1 MKQPTETDLAAE
13 MFSALKDLVCC
24 SAFNGQV
31 FEKDRESHRA
41 WTIARYV
48 IDRVEKR
55 GAQVASIL
63 VK

>member
-1 MKQPTETDLAAE
+1 MTQPTETDLAAE
-13 MFSALKDLVCC
+13 MFSALKELVCC

-31 FEKDRESHRA
+31 FERDKEAHRA

-55 GAQVASIL
+55 GAKVAGIL